1 MKTFEEWLED
11 EERNGNHWQLLP
23 LDLTIAEYMLI
34 AMKIAWEAGVY
45 EASFEEWI

>member
-1 MKTFEEWLED
+1 M
-11 EERNGNHWQLLP
+11 RNVTVIIGNLP